1 MAVEKQKDRLTD
13 GQTDGHKDK
22 CHKACYFANKV
33 KFYLPQTKCNF
44 VRFFL
49 LLLPILLEIRG
60 KWLFGIRL
68 SFHDNC
74 GMLFVCIRKHINLIL
89 TNLVPYIWLTNR
101 MNDWLTNWLNIWT
114 NFHRMLFYFSLFIV
128 NLTHLTRFWNF

>member
-1 MAVEKQKDRLTD
+1 MAAKKTET
-13 GQTDGHKDK
+13 QTDGRTDIQMDIKTN
-22 CHKACYFANKV
+22 A
-33 KFYLPQTKCNF
+33 TKPAICKKQSTILL
-44 VRFFL
+44 VFL

-114 NFHRMLFYFSLFIV
+114 NFHRMLFYFSLFVV